1 MTNDIAIRDDM
12 KSVDRWENEGGRISL
27 LKRFTTDD
35 NSREGQMIDAQES
48 PQRFNLWRAA

>member
-12 KSVDRWENEGGRISL
+12 KSVDRWENEGGRISS

-48 PQRFNLWRAA
+48 PQRSNMWRAV